1 VARGARPAAGRLQQ
15 RMNSKSFTRSFAA
28 GEIAPNLFGRLD
40 LVKFQTG
47 LAKCL
52 NFEVTPQGPV
62 ENRPGFAYVNRAKDT
77 AAAPVLIPFTYNT
90 DQSFALELG
99 NGYIRFHTLGGTLL
113 EAGKAISAITQANP
127 GVFTSNAHGY
137 SNGQWVFLSGI
148 GGMSSLT
155 GRWGIIAG
163 ATANTYTLLDL
174 FGNPINTAA
183 LPAYTGGGAAARVF
197 EIASPYA
204 SADLLDLHYVQSA
217 DVLTIAHVNYAPQEL
232 RRLGATSWSLT
243 PVTLAPT
250 IATPGTPTAS
260 AGGPGGGTATD
271 HTYVVTAVASGTL
284 EESLPSGAA
293 GASCDLTVV
302 GNFVDVTI
310 PAVAGAI
317 RYNVYKYPGSAS
329 SGVAGYIGQA
339 DGGSFRDTNITPDT
353 SKTPPIAYSPF
364 VAQGA
369 IGSVTV
375 LTSGANY
382 GGAGPLSSLNV
393 HLSISDPTGTG
404 AVIKG
409 FLLLGSFLGVAV
421 LNPGRGY
428 TSPTV
433 VVTDTS
439 GAGAGATFSVALA
452 ATANPQAVSYFE
464 QRRCFGGSGPNPQHL
479 WATRSGTE
487 SNMSYSIPAQDDDA
501 ITARIVAR
509 EAQTV
514 RHLVPLGDLMALTSS
529 GVWRIAASDGGAL
542 TPATFSVKPQSYVG
556 ASKVQPVVT
565 SDSVLYAQE
574 RGNHVREVTY
584 KWNLQRYTA
593 DDMSVLSPHL
603 FDFRT
608 IKQFAFSTTPYQVL
622 WAVRDDG
629 VLLGMTYQPEHEV
642 KAWHQHNTQGSF
654 KSVCAIPEGTEDGI
668 YSIVQRTVQ
677 GQNWFYIERLH
688 TRQFAALKDAF
699 FVDSGLTYSGAP
711 VATVSGLWHL
721 EGQSVSVLT
730 DGGVHPVRTVVG
742 GSITLEAPAST
753 VQVGLGITADVQT
766 LPVTQET
773 AAAFGQGTTKNVNE
787 IWLRLYQ
794 SSGIKAGPSF
804 ASLREY
810 PQRTA
815 ADNYGAPPGM
825 ITGIAQFKLDPSWQ
839 ADGTVCIRQSNP
851 LPLTLV
857 AMTLETA
864 SGG

>member
-1 VARGARPAAGRLQQ
+1 
-15 RMNSKSFTRSFAA
+15 
-28 GEIAPNLFGRLD
+28 
-40 LVKFQTG
+40 
-47 LAKCL
+47 
-52 NFEVTPQGPV
+52 
-62 ENRPGFAYVNRAKDT
+62 
-77 AAAPVLIPFTYNT
+77 
-90 DQSFALELG
+90 
-99 NGYIRFHTLGGTLL
+99 
-113 EAGKAISAITQANP
+113 
-127 GVFTSNAHGY
+127 
-137 SNGQWVFLSGI
+137 
-148 GGMSSLT
+148 
-155 GRWGIIAG
+155 
-163 ATANTYTLLDL
+163 
-174 FGNPINTAA
+174 
-183 LPAYTGGGAAARVF
+183 
-197 EIASPYA
+197 
-204 SADLLDLHYVQSA
+204 
-217 DVLTIAHVNYAPQEL
+217 
-232 RRLGATSWSLT
+232 
-243 PVTLAPT
+243 
-250 IATPGTPTAS
+250 
-260 AGGPGGGTATD
+260 
-271 HTYVVTAVASGTL
+271 
-284 EESLPSGAA
+284 
-293 GASCDLTVV
+293 
-302 GNFVDVTI
+302 
-310 PAVAGAI
+310 
-317 RYNVYKYPGSAS
+317 
-329 SGVAGYIGQA
+329 
-339 DGGSFRDTNITPDT
+339 
-353 SKTPPIAYSPF
+353 
-364 VAQGA
+364 
-369 IGSVTV
+369 
-375 LTSGANY
+375 
-382 GGAGPLSSLNV
+382 
-393 HLSISDPTGTG
+393 
-404 AVIKG
+404 VIKG
-409 FLLLGSFLGVAV
+409 FLLLGSFLAV
-421 LNPGRGY
+421 SVLDPGRGY
-428 TSPTV
+428 TNPTV

-668 YSIVQRTVQ
+668 YTIVQRAVQ

-711 VATVSGLWHL
+711 TATISGLWHL

-753 VQVGLGITADVQT
+753 VQVGLGITADAQT

-857 AMTLETA
+857 AMTLEAA